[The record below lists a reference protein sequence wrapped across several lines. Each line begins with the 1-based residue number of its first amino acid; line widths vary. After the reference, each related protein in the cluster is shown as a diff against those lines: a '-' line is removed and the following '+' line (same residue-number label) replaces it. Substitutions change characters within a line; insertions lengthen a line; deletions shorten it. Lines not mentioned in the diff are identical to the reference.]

1 MNAVVVPGESAMTVK
16 NAAADVLAAVSVMT
30 HARDACARLNPLS
43 EPMTLHQLQQRADM
57 IDKVIR
63 ARSKLQHLRNRAAAL
78 EDALARFKNRREAKC
93 A

>member
-1 MNAVVVPGESAMTVK
+1 MTVK

-30 HARDACARLNPLS
+30 HARRACARLNPLS
-43 EPMTLHQLQQRADM
+43 HPMTLLEPQQRADM

-63 ARSKLQHLRNRAAAL
+63 ARSKLQQLRNRAAAL
-78 EDALARFKNRREAKC
+78 EDALTRFKAQRQAKC

>member
-1 MNAVVVPGESAMTVK
+1 MTVK

-30 HARDACARLNPLS
+30 HARHACARLNPLS
-43 EPMTLHQLQQRADM
+43 DPMTMHQLQQRADM

-63 ARSKLQHLRNRAAAL
+63 ARAKLQQLRNRAAAL
-78 EDALARFKNRREAKC
+78 EEALTRFKARRERRC

>member
-1 MNAVVVPGESAMTVK
+1 MTVK

-30 HARDACARLNPLS
+30 HAQSACARLNPLS
-43 EPMTLHQLQQRADM
+43 APMTLLQLQQRADM

-63 ARSKLQHLRNRAAAL
+63 ARSKLQQLRNRAAAL
-78 EDALARFKNRREAKC
+78 EDALTRFKARREAKC